1 MKMSLNKKLVLLL
14 ALTGTILLLLF
25 HVASR
30 AILRPSQEDQKRIFV
45 ESLKKKIR
53 LAFSF
58 EEKNIGILSANWSD
72 WESMSHFVAS
82 PSPEFTSEV
91 FPDMIFFEDIMD
103 LVVVTGKNEKIL
115 FSKAYQG
122 GRFYAMDQLV
132 DARDIHEL
140 TRRVTP
146 KYITVSGIINS
157 QRGPVMVVASPVVT
171 GQTLKSAGGM
181 LVLGRFID
189 SEMMEIITPYV
200 MEDVK
205 ILPIKTGEIMHF
217 RTQVMKGNDLYY
229 TEDQD
234 RLTVFYLLRN
244 LGGDPAMVL
253 HIETDNRMF
262 KVITQHVITFNI
274 SVVAAI
280 LLLGLLLYFG
290 IRSHIIR
297 RVLYIS
303 DSMKRIEG
311 LEDLS
316 TRIKT
321 WGEHDDDEIYYLV
334 TTINAMLDKLEQ
346 EKNQRE
352 VAEKA
357 MITHGKLASIGRLAS
372 SIGHEINN
380 PLLAISNSV
389 QVIKKV
395 SRSRSQLF
403 KEAMEITESELNRI
417 RDIISSLLDFHRL
430 KEERFYRIEVGDV
443 VRKSLNV
450 LKWSKKLR
458 RTHFDLDIK
467 EDCYVHGSPVKLKQ
481 VFINFIIN
489 AVEAMEMKKEPGENR
504 LLIRVNCD
512 NCDETGEDS
521 TVDIHFY
528 DNGPGIPEKIRSYL
542 FEPFVTTKTA
552 KGVGL
557 GLYISYKII
566 ENHQGEILYDES
578 YKDGTH
584 FLIRLPQKPRKTRK
598 KRKSRQ
604 PGRTKKETS
613 QSEQEEK

>member
-14 ALTGTILLLLF
+14 ALTGIILLLLF

-45 ESLKKKIR
+45 ESLKKRIR
-53 LAFSF
+53 MAFSF
-58 EEKNIGILSANWSD
+58 EEKSIGILSANWSD
-72 WESMSHFVAS
+72 WESMAHFVAS
-82 PSPEFTSEV
+82 PSREFTEDV
-91 FPDMIFFEDIMD
+91 FPDMIFFEDMMD
-103 LVVVTGKNEKIL
+103 LVVVTGKNEQIL

-122 GRFYAMDQLV
+122 GRFYAMDRLV
-132 DARDIHEL
+132 DAGDIHEL

-146 KYITVSGIINS
+146 KYDTETGIINS

-171 GQTLKSAGGM
+171 GQTLKSVGGM
-181 LVLGRFID
+181 LILGRFVD
-189 SEMMEIITPYV
+189 SEMMEKITPYL

-205 ILPIKTGEIMHF
+205 ILPLKAGQIRLF
-217 RTQVMKGNDLYY
+217 RDQTMKGEDLHY
-229 TEDQD
+229 TENKD
-234 RLTVFYLLRN
+234 RLTVYYLVRD

-274 SVVAAI
+274 SVVTATI
-280 LLLGLLLYFG
+280 LLGLMLYLG

-321 WGEHDDDEIYYLV
+321 RGELGDDEIFYLV

-380 PLLAISNSV
+380 PLLAISNSI
-389 QVIKKV
+389 QVIKKI

-458 RTHFDLDIK
+458 GTHFDLDIK

-481 VFINFIIN
+481 VFINFIVN

-504 LLIRVNCD
+504 LHIRVNCAD
-512 NCDETGEDS
+512 CEEAGENS
-521 TVDIHFY
+521 IVEIHFY

-566 ENHQGEILYDES
+566 ENHQGAILYDES
-578 YKDGTH
+578 FKDGTH
-584 FLIRLPQKPRKTRK
+584 FLVRLPQKPPKKRK
-598 KRKSRQ
+598 KRKSRK
-604 PGRTKKETS
+604 PGRKKKEIS
-613 QSEQEEK
+613 QSE

>member
-1 MKMSLNKKLVLLL
+1 MTMSLNKKLVLLL
-14 ALTGTILLLLF
+14 ALTGIVLLLLF

-30 AILRPSQEDQKRIFV
+30 AILKPSQEDQKLIFV
-45 ESLKKKIR
+45 ESLKKRIR
-53 LAFSF
+53 MAFSF
-58 EEKNIGILSANWSD
+58 AEKNIGILSANWSD
-72 WESMSHFVAS
+72 WESMAHFVTS
-82 PSPEFTSEV
+82 PSQEFTDDV
-91 FPDMIFFEDIMD
+91 FPDMIFFEDMTD
-103 LVVVTGKNEKIL
+103 LVVVTGAEQNII

-122 GRFYAMDQLV
+122 GRFYAADRLV
-132 DARDIHEL
+132 DAGDIHEL
-140 TRRVTP
+140 THRVTP
-146 KYITVSGIINS
+146 KYDTVTGIVNS
-157 QRGPVMVVASPVVT
+157 LRGPVMVVASPVII
-171 GQTLKSAGGM
+171 GQTLKSVGGM

-189 SEMMEIITPYV
+189 GEMLEKITPYV

-205 ILPIKTGEIMHF
+205 ILPLESAGIRRFHSQT
-217 RTQVMKGNDLYY
+217 MKGSDLYY
-229 TEDQD
+229 TENQD
-234 RLTVFYLLRN
+234 RLTVYHLLKD
-244 LGGDPAMVL
+244 LGGNPAVVL
-253 HIETDNRMF
+253 HIETDNRIF
-262 KVITQHVITFNI
+262 KVITRHVMTFNVN
-274 SVVAAI
+274 VVAVVI
-280 LLLGLLLYFG
+280 LLGLMLYFG

-316 TRIKT
+316 TRIKIK
-321 WGEHDDDEIYYLV
+321 GKHGGDEITYLV

-380 PLLAISNSV
+380 PLLAISNSF

-403 KEAMEITESELNRI
+403 KEAMEISESELNRI

-430 KEERFYRIEVGDV
+430 KEEKFYRIEVGDV

-450 LKWSKKLR
+450 LKWSKKLGGTR
-458 RTHFDLDIK
+458 YELDIK

-489 AVEAMEMKKEPGENR
+489 AVEAMEMQQESGENH

-512 NCDETGEDS
+512 DCEDAGKNS
-521 TVDIHFY
+521 IVEVHFF
-528 DNGPGIPEKIRSYL
+528 DNGPGIPEKVRSYL
-542 FEPFVTTKTA
+542 FEPFVSTKTA

-566 ENHQGEILYDES
+566 ENHQGEIILDENF
-578 YKDGTH
+578 KDGTH
-584 FLIRLPQKPRKTRK
+584 FLVRLPQKPRKMRK
-598 KRKSRQ
+598 PRKSRE
-604 PGRTKKETS
+604 PGRMRKEKPHRDKKER
-613 QSEQEEK
+613 